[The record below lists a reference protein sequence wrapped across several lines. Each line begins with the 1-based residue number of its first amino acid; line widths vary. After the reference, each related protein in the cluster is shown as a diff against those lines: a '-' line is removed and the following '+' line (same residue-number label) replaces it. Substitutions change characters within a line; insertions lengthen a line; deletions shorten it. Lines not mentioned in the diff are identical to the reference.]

1 MYVRIIPD
9 YMSLPIVLVTGA
21 LSGIGRTT
29 ALACARDGTR
39 VVVSGRRDDAGAA
52 LVAELRALGAE
63 AELVRVDT
71 GQIIDVNGGKTA
83 S

>member
-1 MYVRIIPD
+1 
-9 YMSLPIVLVTGA
+9 MSSPIVLVTGA

-29 ALACARDGTR
+29 ALAFARDGAR
-39 VVVSGRRDDAGAA
+39 LVVSGRRDDAGAA